1 MKKVLLVDDE
11 ALLIELIQFELER
24 NHYEVKFAGG
34 GHEGLKIF
42 ESEHFDIVVTD
53 VRMPEGDGIELMK
66 SAKKMRPNVPVIL
79 VTGFSDYSKQELL
92 ELGASAVFYKPIAFS
107 DIVDKVT
114 ELTSRTM

>member
-1 MKKVLLVDDE
+1 
-11 ALLIELIQFELER
+11 
-24 NHYEVKFAGG
+24 
-34 GHEGLKIF
+34 
-42 ESEHFDIVVTD
+42 
-53 VRMPEGDGIELMK
+53 MK